1 MPQSIAGRSSRIGLA
16 YRVGRDRGTVTVGT
30 FANESND
37 LAPVSHERRDDFVP
51 FRRQFMRRWF
61 ASRLSIPIIG
71 IIQVAFDAVEVG
83 VHPSAILIVS
93 IHNDAMRFVPILVR
107 RPPHGL
113 QGRRCA
119 RRRRFRFEGLLES
132 RQGHAQGKLLYRG
145 RANRPVLNTRT
156 ASGQSS
162 Q

>member
-1 MPQSIAGRSSRIGLA
+1 MDQAALVWRTVSAEIVELSRLGSKRLL
-16 YRVGRDRGTVTVGT
+16 T

-37 LAPVSHERRDDFVP
+37 LAPVPHERRDDFVP

-61 ASRLSIPIIG
+61 ASRLSIPIIS

-83 VHPSAILIVS
+83 VHPRAILIVS

-107 RPPHGL
+107 RPPQGL

-119 RRRRFRFEGLLES
+119 RRRRFSL
-132 RQGHAQGKLLYRG
+132 
-145 RANRPVLNTRT
+145 
-156 ASGQSS
+156 
-162 Q
+162 